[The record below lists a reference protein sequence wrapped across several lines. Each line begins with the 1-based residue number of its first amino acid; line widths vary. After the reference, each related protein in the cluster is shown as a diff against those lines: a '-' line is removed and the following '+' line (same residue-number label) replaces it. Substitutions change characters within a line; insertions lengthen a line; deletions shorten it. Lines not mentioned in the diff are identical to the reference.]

1 MTEDELK
8 QTFANFKST
17 DDKWTFL
24 LALAK
29 NHECS
34 ENIREDKWLIK
45 GCSIQL
51 WLKPVF
57 VNNNLHFLI
66 DAQIGLISLGLGVLA
81 TMLYNGRT
89 VQEMAQ
95 IDQNVFIE
103 IGLLNGLSPTRN
115 NGFTSLLKQIDLYI
129 NFYIKLLDKH

>member
-1 MTEDELK
+1 MTKDELK

-29 NHECS
+29 NHKCS

-45 GCSIQL
+45 GCSTQL

-129 NFYIKLLDKH
+129 KFYIKLLDKH

>member
-1 MTEDELK
+1 MSEDELK

-45 GCSIQL
+45 GCSTQL

-129 NFYIKLLDKH
+129 KFYIKLLDKH

>member
-17 DDKWTFL
+17 DDKWAFL

-34 ENIREDKWLIK
+34 ENIREGKWLIK
-45 GCSIQL
+45 GCSTQL

-66 DAQIGLISLGLGVLA
+66 DSQIGLISLGMGVLA

-95 IDQNVFIE
+95 IDQNVFKE
-103 IGLLNGLSPTRN
+103 MGLLNGLNPTRKTAN
-115 NGFTSLLKQIDLYI
+115 KPFFVNKILQ
-129 NFYIKLLDKH
+129 

>member
-1 MTEDELK
+1 MTIDELK

-24 LALAK
+24 LDLAK

-34 ENIREDKWLIK
+34 ENIRDDKYLVK
-45 GCSIQL
+45 GCSTKL

-57 VNNNLHFLI
+57 VNNSLHFDV
-66 DAQIGLISLGLGVLA
+66 DAEIGLLSLGLGILA

-129 NFYIKLLDKH
+129 KFYIKLLDKH

>member
-1 MTEDELK
+1 
-8 QTFANFKST
+8 
-17 DDKWTFL
+17 L

-34 ENIREDKWLIK
+34 ENIREDKYLIK
-45 GCSIQL
+45 GCSTQL

-129 NFYIKLLDKH
+129 KFYIKLLDKH